1 MPNAWLP
8 RYSTDRRKPH
18 VLAAS
23 RQCLNLIETCR
34 PFLGLKQQKSG
45 PKSRAYYSSEIPIR
59 IMLIF
64 MLGLLLATAILALK
78 TASNVKEM
86 LVPVPVRAR

>member
-1 MPNAWLP
+1 L
-8 RYSTDRRKPH
+8 KPAH
-18 VLAAS
+18 W
-23 RQCLNLIETCR
+23 
-34 PFLGLKQQKSG
+34 FWGLKNQKPAPDS
-45 PKSRAYYSSEIPIR
+45 AAHSSSVIPVA
-59 IMLIF
+59 IMFIF

>member
-1 MPNAWLP
+1 M
-8 RYSTDRRKPH
+8 
-18 VLAAS
+18 
-23 RQCLNLIETCR
+23 
-34 PFLGLKQQKSG
+34 FLGLNNQKPAPDG
-45 PKSRAYYSSEIPIR
+45 AARYSSVIPVA
-59 IMLIF
+59 IMFIF

>member
-1 MPNAWLP
+1 MAV
-8 RYSTDRRKPH
+8 SQ
-18 VLAAS
+18 S
-23 RQCLNLIETCR
+23 ECLNLIETC
-34 PFLGLKQQKSG
+34 PPVLGLKYQKPA
-45 PKSRAYYSSEIPIR
+45 PKSAARYPSVIPIR
-59 IMLIF
+59 IMFIF

>member
-1 MPNAWLP
+1 MKPA
-8 RYSTDRRKPH
+8 RRDGAH
-18 VLAAS
+18 Y
-23 RQCLNLIETCR
+23 
-34 PFLGLKQQKSG
+34 PFAIS
-45 PKSRAYYSSEIPIR
+45 IV

-64 MLGLLLATAILALK
+64 MLGLLFATAILALK